1 MGWKLQWPE
10 GFAPAPANTD
20 TFVATDATNA
30 RDLVAAAGSGEGPM
44 LLPTNALEGARGP
57 QSPWWTAQIY
67 LTRWKI
73 GVSSQGHIS
82 QPVQVRPRPTDSS
95 LVAGEAPWRE
105 SKKVKSSDNMLV
117 S

>member
-10 GFAPAPANTD
+10 GPAPAPANTD

-57 QSPWWTAQIY
+57 QSPWWIAQIY

-73 GVSSQGHIS
+73 EETFRFRKQGHRLEDIRAIKY
-82 QPVQVRPRPTDSS
+82 QRLKDLLGWQ
-95 LVAGEAPWRE
+95 GE
-105 SKKVKSSDNMLV
+105 KF
-117 S
+117 